1 MFWRKKKQKESV
13 TNSTDY
19 TGFLFVQALE
29 VSDSYYQALV
39 KHIPDHPLIIDK
51 ENHWHFYF
59 AIAASMVGILD
70 QRETY
75 EEKYLSLMR
84 RIGEWHKSGLEVS
97 EDFNNY
103 LKNSRQL
110 SEDINKL
117 NVVIAQWLYFNVK
130 ESIEIIDEEI
140 EPFILAGQFIVD
152 NFFGWS
158 SKNEVE

>member
-29 VSDSYYQALV
+29 VSDTYYQALV
-39 KHIPDHPLIIDK
+39 KNIPDHPLVMDK
-51 ENHWHFYF
+51 ENHWYFYF

-70 QRETY
+70 QRESY

-84 RIGEWHKSGLEVS
+84 RIGEWHDYGLEVS

-130 ESIEIIDEEI
+130 ETIEIVDEEI

-152 NFFGWS
+152 NFFAWF
-158 SKNEVE
+158 SKNEVD